1 MTRSSLGSALVTGA
15 SSGIG
20 AVYADR
26 LAKRGYDLILV
37 ARNGEKLKSLA
48 ARLTAETHRSVK
60 VMPADLGDKVAL
72 AKIEAVLRDDPSISM
87 LVNNAG
93 TASIAPLLNSDVDQM
108 EAMIALN
115 VTALTRL
122 TYAAAPAFVA
132 RGAGTIINIGSVV
145 GVVPERLN
153 GVYGATKAFVLAL
166 SQSLQHELADKG
178 VRIQAVLPA
187 ATATDIWEKSGL
199 HHSKLPAGTVMSTE
213 DMVDAALTGLDQGEV
228 VTIPP
233 LQDGDDWTRF
243 DAARLALAPK
253 LTNAAP
259 APRYRAARASSKHR
273 VRRNLTKHED
283 QAMTSRSVVIAEPV
297 RTAIGAFGGTLKDV
311 PAPDLG
317 AVAIRAAVERAG
329 LKPEEIETAAMGNV
343 IQAGTKMNPA
353 RQAAVQ
359 AGLPVTVPAL
369 TVNRVCGS
377 GAQAIVSAAQEI
389 LLGNANAAVA
399 GGMES
404 MDQAPYLVQR
414 GRWGYRLGDGQLY
427 DSVLRDGLNDAF
439 SGEHSGWHTEDLV
452 EKYQVTREAQDQWA
466 LRSQQRFARAQSA
479 GHFKSQIAAVQVPGK
494 KGPTPFDQDEANR
507 PDTTIEALAR
517 LKPAFRP
524 DGAITAGNA
533 PGLNDAAAAMVLADE
548 AWAEK
553 RGLKP
558 AARLVAYGIA
568 AVEPGMFGLGPV
580 PAVKQALQRAGWEIE
595 SIERAEINEAF
606 AAIAIVVA
614 RELGF
619 SDEIVNVEGGA
630 VAHGHP
636 IGATGAVLTTKLI
649 HSMRRDG
656 LKRGLV
662 TLCIGGGQGIALAIE
677 TLH

>member
-1 MTRSSLGSALVTGA
+1 
-15 SSGIG
+15 
-20 AVYADR
+20 
-26 LAKRGYDLILV
+26 
-37 ARNGEKLKSLA
+37 
-48 ARLTAETHRSVK
+48 
-60 VMPADLGDKVAL
+60 
-72 AKIEAVLRDDPSISM
+72 
-87 LVNNAG
+87 
-93 TASIAPLLNSDVDQM
+93 
-108 EAMIALN
+108 
-115 VTALTRL
+115 
-122 TYAAAPAFVA
+122 
-132 RGAGTIINIGSVV
+132 
-145 GVVPERLN
+145 
-153 GVYGATKAFVLAL
+153 
-166 SQSLQHELADKG
+166 
-178 VRIQAVLPA
+178 
-187 ATATDIWEKSGL
+187 
-199 HHSKLPAGTVMSTE
+199 
-213 DMVDAALTGLDQGEV
+213 
-228 VTIPP
+228 
-233 LQDGDDWTRF
+233 
-243 DAARLALAPK
+243 
-253 LTNAAP
+253 
-259 APRYRAARASSKHR
+259 
-273 VRRNLTKHED
+273 
-283 QAMTSRSVVIAEPV
+283 MTSRSVVIAEPV

-317 AVAIRAAVERAG
+317 AVAIRAAIERAG
-329 LKPEEIETAAMGNV
+329 LKPDDIETVAMGNV

-359 AGLPVTVPAL
+359 AGLPVTVPAM

-404 MDQAPYLVQR
+404 MDQAPYLIGR

-427 DSVLRDGLNDAF
+427 DSVLRDGLDDAF

-466 LRSQQRFARAQSA
+466 LRSQHRFARAQSA

-507 PDTTIEALAR
+507 PETTIEALAR

-553 RGLKP
+553 RGLRP

-580 PAVKQALQRAGWEIE
+580 PAVKQALQRAGWEIGT
-595 SIERAEINEAF
+595 IERAEINEAF

-614 RELGF
+614 RELGL
-619 SDEIVNVEGGA
+619 SDEIVNVDGGA

-636 IGATGAVLTTKLI
+636 IGATGAVLTAKLI